1 VSNEDPPFFFKDERL
16 AETKAPVATDRGRA
30 ARAALRLG
38 AETEHGLMVEYLYGA
53 LSMRDPE
60 SAAIIVGIA
69 IEEMGHLLTVQNL
82 LLALGDDPYL
92 GRQDEDPHDSD
103 AFRFRFRALDTR
115 TLAAFVAAEAPDPG
129 TLSWRERDELEE
141 IRRHAAVPEATLHP
155 VGKRYLELEMMFRN
169 EFGDLALANRSYL
182 ARQADGTEDWAH
194 AGLGRSP
201 IVRAVASWDD
211 ASAAVNA
218 IAAQGEGLPH
228 GGAPSHFARFRE
240 VYRRIKSAA
249 GRPGAHILLPI
260 PLVRTHERT
269 PASDFFNAR
278 YALALHTIDEILAM
292 ERGTPARRALIP
304 TLLSEMAFVLS
315 PLGAHI
321 RDVAAG
327 LDGGRPQTPSGEARM
342 PPIYAMP
349 KGFNTEGRRE
359 RHENFFRLIAAS
371 QSLGESL
378 CKHAPGPSQN
388 LVANIV
394 DTALRLDAERT
405 RVVRRA
411 PATGAHTEAS

>member
-1 VSNEDPPFFFKDERL
+1 VSDDDPQFFFRDERL
-16 AETKAPVATDRGRA
+16 AQAKAPVATVHGRA
-30 ARAALRLG
+30 ARTALRLG

-53 LSMRDPE
+53 LSLRDPE
-60 SAAIIVGIA
+60 SAAVVIGIA

-82 LLALGDDPYL
+82 LLAIGDEPYL
-92 GRQDEDPHDSD
+92 GRQDEDLHDTD

-115 TLAAFVAAEAPDPG
+115 TLAAFVAAEAPDAN
-129 TLSWRERDELEE
+129 TLSAREREELEE

-169 EFGDLALANRSYL
+169 EFGDLALADRAHL
-182 ARQADGTEDWAH
+182 ARQADPSEDWAH

-228 GGAPSHFARFRE
+228 GGAPSHFARFRD
-240 VYRRIKSAA
+240 VYRRTKSAS
-249 GRPGAHILLPI
+249 GRPGAEGFLPI
-260 PLVRTHERT
+260 HLVRTHEQT

-292 ERGTPARRALIP
+292 ERGTVARRSLIRA
-304 TLLSEMAFVLS
+304 LLSEMAFVLS

-321 RDVAAG
+321 RDVAVGA
-327 LDGGRPQTPSGEARM
+327 TGEARM

-371 QSLGESL
+371 QSLGKSL
-378 CKHAPGPSQN
+378 CEHAARSSHN

-405 RVVRRA
+405 RAVGRA
-411 PATGAHTEAS
+411 PAAGAHTEAP